1 MRTGPHKL
9 SPAGMEPLGSERHR
23 PWPVRVS
30 FREKANQS
38 KCASTNYPKSLS
50 HTGYTKRPR
59 REWSRWEASD
69 MDGARQGERTGVSE
83 SIEDL
88 IHSLPKESHAHW
100 ITQSIPG
107 GNGAAGKR
115 SKWTN
120 PEGRTSGSEQ
130 VNRSNG

>member
-1 MRTGPHKL
+1 
-9 SPAGMEPLGSERHR
+9 MEPLGSERHR

-69 MDGARQGERTGVSE
+69 IDEARKGELSGESE
-83 SIEDL
+83 SIEVRVNE
-88 IHSLPKESHAHW
+88 LPEESQSHW
-100 ITQSIPG
+100 IRIASPTGID
-107 GNGAAGKR
+107 AT
-115 SKWTN
+115 SK
-120 PEGRTSGSEQ
+120 E
-130 VNRSNG
+130 